1 MKSGEKYGRLTAV
14 EFFENRNGRRIWKF
28 LCDCGKTA
36 LINHAHVKIGH
47 TKSCGCL
54 NVEATK
60 KANTTH
66 GMRKT
71 STYRIWSNMKYR
83 CLKEKSTHYKDYGGR
98 GIKVCGKWL
107 KFEGFLEDMGEK
119 PEGLTLD
126 RIDNDGDYTAENCQW
141 ATKTQQANNC
151 RSNLFIEY
159 LGEKKT
165 IAQVATLTGIKYATL
180 RKRIVELGWD
190 INKTIINKNFAID
203 TRFKKG
209 FNKQ

>member
-1 MKSGEKYGRLTAV
+1 MEIGEKKWKLTL
-14 EFFENRNGRRIWKF
+14 EKTFIDKWSTKGIFK
-28 LCDCGKTA
+28 CDCGKYTITA
-36 LINHAHVKIGH
+36 VTKVNIGH

-54 NVEATK
+54 NIEATK
-60 KANTTH
+60 KSNTTH
-66 GMRKT
+66 GMRRT
-71 STYRIWSNMKYR
+71 SIYRVWSNMKDR
-83 CLKEKSTHYKDYGGR
+83 CLRGKNRYYKDYGGR
-98 GIKVCGKWL
+98 GIKVCDKWL
-107 KFEGFLEDMGEK
+107 KFEGFFEDMGEK

-126 RIDNDGDYTAENCQW
+126 RIDNDGDYSKENCRW
-141 ATKTQQANNC
+141 ATKNQQANNC

-165 IAQVATLTGIKYATL
+165 IGQVAILTGIKYATL

-190 INKTIINKNFAID
+190 INKAIKNRNFAID